1 MTLRRESF
9 NVCFQQ
15 LDVRGFSAVLRRGF
29 LHGFRGC
36 AKFRGLL
43 VRAADCFWDVSVR
56 LPGPFRVGGLFF
68 FSLCNFGACFRAEF
82 REVLTRAGCFRRLA
96 LTIGSTFI
104 FLAHASLSFSASSDV
119 HFRVALIRSVRRAPV
134 CLFNAV
140 VQQTNSM

>member
-9 NVCFQQ
+9 NVCSSS
-15 LDVRGFSAVLRRGF
+15 LTSGASAQFASWVPARLSWLREGQ
-29 LHGFRGC
+29 GTSGE
-36 AKFRGLL
+36 G
-43 VRAADCFWDVSVR
+43 
-56 LPGPFRVGGLFF
+56 GGLFLGWFCPASGSVSGWGLVF
-68 FSLCNFGACFRAEF
+68 FFLYNFGACFRAEF

-96 LTIGSTFI
+96 PTIGSTFI
-104 FLAHASLSFSASSDV
+104 FLAHASPSFSASSDA